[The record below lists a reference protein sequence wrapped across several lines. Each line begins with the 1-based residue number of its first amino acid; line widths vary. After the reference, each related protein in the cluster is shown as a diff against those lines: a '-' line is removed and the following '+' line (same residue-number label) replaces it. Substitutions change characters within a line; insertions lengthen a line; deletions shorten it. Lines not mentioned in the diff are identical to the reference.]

1 MSAAVPEVVGGSVAA
16 ATAAGFSATTV
27 FLSLLVPALVL
38 YFIYFRISRRHMIEL
53 AEKIPGPPGLPL
65 IGNALELLGSSD
77 TIFRNINQR
86 ANDYKEVIKLWV
98 GPKLVVFLV
107 DPKDA
112 EVILSSHVVIDK
124 SAEYDFFS
132 LGLEMASSSLQV
144 KNGAPTAS

>member
-53 AEKIPGPPGLPL
+53 AEKLPGPPGLPL

-77 TIFRNINQR
+77 S
-86 ANDYKEVIKLWV
+86 KL
-98 GPKLVVFLV
+98 
-107 DPKDA
+107 A
-112 EVILSSHVVIDK
+112 TNLSMFVNFVELK
-124 SAEYDFFS
+124 K
-132 LGLEMASSSLQV
+132 GLQDSRYYFHEFHWTRR
-144 KNGAPTAS
+144 KI